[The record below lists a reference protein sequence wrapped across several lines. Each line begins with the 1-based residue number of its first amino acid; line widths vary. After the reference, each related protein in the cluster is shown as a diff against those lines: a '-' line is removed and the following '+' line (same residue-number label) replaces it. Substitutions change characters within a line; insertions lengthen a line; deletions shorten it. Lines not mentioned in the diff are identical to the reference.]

1 MKDKYKEIT
10 VSESISLI
18 DLLLLNIDG
27 ISKSKFKSMIKYKA
41 CEVNKKIVKNPNM
54 VLNKGDKVKFYFE
67 RQTKEI
73 YGIDIIYEDE
83 DMIVINKPSG
93 LLSIS
98 NQKEKE
104 LTAFRLVSDY
114 IKEKSSRNRLF
125 VVHRLDQDTSGV
137 LLFAKNEKTKEMLQN
152 NWNDIVK
159 TREYIAIVH
168 GKAKESDDIKSYLT
182 MNHFQKVYSTKNKE
196 IGNYA
201 HTTYTRLKYE
211 NNLSLLRVLIYTGK
225 RNQIR
230 VHLSENN
237 LPIVGD
243 KKYGLHDKLDK
254 ENRLML
260 HASELSFIYPKTNK
274 EVVFKAKIPK
284 EFKKLIKN

>member
-1 MKDKYKEIT
+1 MKDRYKEII
-10 VSESISLI
+10 VNKSISLI

-27 ISKSKFKSMIKYKA
+27 ISKSKFKSMIKYKS
-41 CEVNKKIVKNPNM
+41 CEVNKKIVTNPNII
-54 VLNKGDKVKFYFE
+54 LKPGDRVKFYFE
-67 RQTKEI
+67 RKTKNI
-73 YGIDIIYEDE
+73 YGIDIIFEDE
-83 DMIVINKPSG
+83 DLIVINKPSG

-114 IKEKSSRNRLF
+114 IKENNKNNKLF

-137 LLFAKNEKTKEMLQN
+137 LLFAKNEKTKEMLQK

-159 TREYIAIVH
+159 VREYIAIVH
-168 GKAKESDDIKSYLT
+168 GKAKNSDDIKSYLT

-196 IGNYA
+196 IGNFA
-201 HTTYTRLKYE
+201 HTTYTLIKYE
-211 NNLSLLRVLIYTGK
+211 NNLSLLNVLIYTGK

-230 VHLSENN
+230 VHLSENG

-243 KKYGLHDKLDK
+243 KKYGLHNPIDKD
-254 ENRLML
+254 NRLML
-260 HASELSFIYPKTNK
+260 HASTLSFIYPKTNK
-274 EVVFKAKIPK
+274 ELVFKAKIPK
-284 EFKKLIKN
+284 EFKKLIK